1 MRINYERIVHY
12 VFHHHISIIVVAA
25 LISVGLGYFAA
36 QLRIKADTAD
46 LLPDDYVSVRELNR
60 IKERVGGTS
69 PLMIIVTAD
78 DLNDAV
84 HSMQA
89 LADSIEGSPLIS
101 AVIRQRNF
109 EFLSQNRLLFMDTQD
124 LQELHDR
131 VEDHIEFEKLKR
143 SPLYFSLDDDEEEE
157 GGLDF
162 DDIEEKYSD
171 FERSGLERDY
181 YLTDEKNGVILRV
194 YPTGVITDRTFTK
207 ALFAFLDDEI
217 AKVPAAPSVQ
227 FDKVGSFKNASN
239 QYKVVVDDLKSTA
252 LYAFLGVLV
261 LISLHFR
268 QLLSPLFVIVPLLMS
283 LSWTFGL
290 TKLFIGN
297 LNQITVCLFAILF
310 GLGIDFGIHIFAR
323 YREAR
328 RRGKSTEDALV
339 ETVCHTGSALTT
351 TAVTTAVAFFSLLF
365 SDFKGFSEFGLIIGM
380 GILFSLVAMLIIC
393 PAFIVLAE
401 RFHVIRLQQLTVP
414 EHLLRRGRYPLP
426 VLTLALAVLATGFSV
441 YHFGHWEAG
450 KFVSDLEFE
459 YDFKKLRPEIP
470 HTGPRAS
477 VPEEL
482 KESRSPAIVLTES
495 REQAEEVVATVR
507 ALKEANGDSST
518 IRSVKSVYSALP
530 ADQDHKL
537 ELIASLRALIDD
549 DEDLLS
555 AEDRGRADSLRQY
568 LDVRALQLEDLPVD
582 LTKSFSS
589 KEGDIL
595 NFVMINAS
603 VPLRD
608 GRNAIRFAAEVQ
620 TIVTPSGDT
629 FHASS
634 SHIIFAEML
643 VLMLDDAVIAVIV
656 TLLVVSLVLLI
667 DLRSIAGTILVL
679 VPLLSALSLV
689 VGFMYM
695 FDFKVNIYN
704 MVAFPTIIGMGIDNA
719 VHVYHRY
726 REAGPG
732 SLRLVLRTTGWA
744 LVATTLTTMVGFA
757 GLVPASHPALYWI
770 GTVSLIGLGCCFI
783 TAVTLLPALLQ
794 ILERIR
800 GTGRDASAAVAA
812 STKKPIE
819 R

>member
-12 VFHHHISIIVVAA
+12 VYHHHISSIVVAT

-69 PLMIIVTAD
+69 PLMVIVTAE
-78 DLNDAV
+78 DLHDAV
-84 HSMQA
+84 EAMHA
-89 LADSIEGSPLIS
+89 LADSLEGSPLVS
-101 AVIRQRNF
+101 SVIRQRNF
-109 EFLSQNRLLFMDTQD
+109 EFLSHNRLLFMDTAD

-131 VEDHIEFEKLKR
+131 VEDHIEREKLKR
-143 SPLYFSLDDDEEEE
+143 SPLYFSLDDEEEE
-157 GGLDF
+157 DGLAF
-162 DDIEEKYSD
+162 DDIEDKYSSL
-171 FERSGLERDY
+171 EKSGLERDY
-181 YLTDEKNGVILRV
+181 FLTDEKNGVILRV
-194 YPTGVITDRTFTK
+194 YPAGVITDRTFTK
-207 ALFAFLDDEI
+207 QLFALLNAEI
-217 AKVPAAPSVQ
+217 AKVSSAPSVE
-227 FDKVGSFKNASN
+227 FNPVGSFKNASN
-239 QYKVVVDDLKSTA
+239 QYRVVVDDLKSTA
-252 LYAFLGVLV
+252 LYAFIGVLI

-268 QLLSPLFVIVPLLMS
+268 QLLSPFFVILPLLMS

-290 TKLFIGN
+290 TKLVIGN

-328 RRGKSTEDALV
+328 RRGKGTEDALV

-365 SDFKGFSEFGLIIGM
+365 SDFKGFSEFGFIVGM
-380 GILFSLVAMLIIC
+380 GILFSLVAMLVVC

-401 RFHVIRLQQLTVP
+401 RFHVIRLQQRSVP

-426 VLTLALAVLATGFSV
+426 ALTLALGLLATGYSV
-441 YHFGHWEAG
+441 YHFGSWKDG
-450 KFVSDLEFE
+450 QFVSDLGFE
-459 YDFKKLRPEIP
+459 YDFKKLRPKIP
-470 HTGPRAS
+470 NTGPQAS
-477 VPEEL
+477 IPKEL

-495 REQAEEVVATVR
+495 RQEAEEVVATVR
-507 ALKEANGDSST
+507 AKMQARGDSST
-518 IRSVKSVYSALP
+518 VQSVKSVYSALP
-530 ADQDHKL
+530 AEQERKL
-537 ELIASLRALIDD
+537 GLIAGIRTLIDD
-549 DEDLLS
+549 NEDLLS
-555 AEDRGRADSLRQY
+555 NDNRARADSLRQY
-568 LDVRALQLEDLPVD
+568 LDVRELQLEDLPVE
-582 LTKSFSS
+582 LTKTFSS

-603 VPLRD
+603 VALRD
-608 GRNAIRFAAEVQ
+608 GRNAIRFAEEVQ
-620 TIVTPSGDT
+620 TIVTPSGGT

-643 VLMLDDAVIAVIV
+643 VLMLDDSVKAVIL
-656 TLLVVSLVLLI
+656 TLLVVSVVLMI
-667 DLRSIAGTILVL
+667 DLRSAAGTLLVL
-679 VPLLSALSLV
+679 VPLLSAVSLV
-689 VGFMYM
+689 VGIMYI
-695 FDFKVNIYN
+695 FEFKINIYN

-732 SLRLVLRTTGWA
+732 SMRLVLRTTGLA

-770 GTVSLIGLGCCFI
+770 GIVSLIGLACCFV

-794 ILERIR
+794 IIEWIR
-800 GTGRDASAAVAA
+800 GDRDQSPAPAPIR
-812 STKKPIE
+812 KPIE
-819 R
+819 P

>member
-1 MRINYERIVHY
+1 M
-12 VFHHHISIIVVAA
+12 
-25 LISVGLGYFAA
+25 
-36 QLRIKADTAD
+36 
-46 LLPDDYVSVRELNR
+46 
-60 IKERVGGTS
+60 
-69 PLMIIVTAD
+69 
-78 DLNDAV
+78 
-84 HSMQA
+84 
-89 LADSIEGSPLIS
+89 
-101 AVIRQRNF
+101 
-109 EFLSQNRLLFMDTQD
+109 
-124 LQELHDR
+124 
-131 VEDHIEFEKLKR
+131 
-143 SPLYFSLDDDEEEE
+143 
-157 GGLDF
+157 
-162 DDIEEKYSD
+162 
-171 FERSGLERDY
+171 
-181 YLTDEKNGVILRV
+181 
-194 YPTGVITDRTFTK
+194 
-207 ALFAFLDDEI
+207 
-217 AKVPAAPSVQ
+217 
-227 FDKVGSFKNASN
+227 
-239 QYKVVVDDLKSTA
+239 
-252 LYAFLGVLV
+252 
-261 LISLHFR
+261 
-268 QLLSPLFVIVPLLMS
+268 
-283 LSWTFGL
+283 
-290 TKLFIGN
+290 
-297 LNQITVCLFAILF
+297 
-310 GLGIDFGIHIFAR
+310 
-323 YREAR
+323 
-328 RRGKSTEDALV
+328 
-339 ETVCHTGSALTT
+339 
-351 TAVTTAVAFFSLLF
+351 
-365 SDFKGFSEFGLIIGM
+365 
-380 GILFSLVAMLIIC
+380 
-393 PAFIVLAE
+393 
-401 RFHVIRLQQLTVP
+401 
-414 EHLLRRGRYPLP
+414 
-426 VLTLALAVLATGFSV
+426 
-441 YHFGHWEAG
+441 
-450 KFVSDLEFE
+450 
-459 YDFKKLRPEIP
+459 
-470 HTGPRAS
+470 
-477 VPEEL
+477 
-482 KESRSPAIVLTES
+482 LTES